1 MSTIIAALTQAITAV
16 ADERETHD
24 GMLDSLTRRMLDAV
38 THHERGDR
46 AMAHESCR
54 EALDLAYD
62 ALGTCEDVEPLT
74 ALLGYVEPE
83 PN

>member
-1 MSTIIAALTQAITAV
+1 MSNIIAALTQAITAV

-24 GMLDSLTRRMLDAV
+24 GMLDTLTRRLLDAV
-38 THHERGDR
+38 TQHNAGDTS
-46 AMAHESCR
+46 AAHASCR